1 MSKNNY
7 KEINSFNKFKNSVNA
22 IIILSDKRC
31 CACSSDSSIKVF
43 DIRNSVFDL
52 NIDKIK
58 AHSDKIWCIEEIKK
72 NILASGG
79 KNDIKIWQIYND
91 DLALIRS
98 INFAH
103 NDYLN
108 KIIKLNNNEF
118 ASCARDGKVKIW
130 NENYIEKQCI
140 NAHGTYVNS
149 ILMLKNDML
158 VSGSNGEGT
167 LKFWNLKDYSL
178 CQTFNN
184 IYSTAYNNSLIEVG
198 NILFVGEK
206 GGIRIFSVKNNN
218 NIESVFYN
226 EIDSIRFLSLSSI
239 GNDIIIAGGTNG
251 NIYLYKIIK
260 KNNIYLEN
268 INVIWNDFKTI
279 KEEFQYAISSLAFYS
294 RYNKYFIIS
303 CSIEGKIKM
312 YEDLVSEF

>member
-1 MSKNNY
+1 
-7 KEINSFNKFKNSVNA
+7 
-22 IIILSDKRC
+22 
-31 CACSSDSSIKVF
+31 
-43 DIRNSVFDL
+43 
-52 NIDKIK
+52 
-58 AHSDKIWCIEEIKK
+58 
-72 NILASGG
+72 
-79 KNDIKIWQIYND
+79 
-91 DLALIRS
+91 
-98 INFAH
+98 
-103 NDYLN
+103 LN